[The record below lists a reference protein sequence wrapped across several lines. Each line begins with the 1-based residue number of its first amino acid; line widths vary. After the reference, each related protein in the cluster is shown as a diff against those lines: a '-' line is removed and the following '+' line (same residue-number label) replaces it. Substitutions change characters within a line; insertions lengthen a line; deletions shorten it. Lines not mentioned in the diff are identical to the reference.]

1 MQFLNLVGLYFGNT
15 ALNTLLFG
23 ILLYQIINIFVTLMD
38 SVEDCVEYQY
48 YLEVLVNNQIA
59 PVILM
64 VEADKLNMPLLNRD

>member
-15 ALNTLLFG
+15 ALNILLFG
-23 ILLYQIINIFVTLMD
+23 ILLYQIINIFVTLD
-38 SVEDCVEYQY
+38 TVEDCVEYQY

>member
-38 SVEDCVEYQY
+38 SVEDYVEYQY